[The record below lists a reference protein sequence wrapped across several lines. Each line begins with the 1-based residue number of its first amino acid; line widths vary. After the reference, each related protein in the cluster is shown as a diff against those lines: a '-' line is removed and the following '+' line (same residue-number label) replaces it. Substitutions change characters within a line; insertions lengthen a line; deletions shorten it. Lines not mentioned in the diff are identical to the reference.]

1 MSDDGG
7 WDPAEDLKRLAENP
21 VETIASA
28 AVNMATF
35 GLVGFEDGKL
45 KSGVTTRAVSEG
57 IGEVSGRNVA
67 RKQAMNAEDAV
78 KAAKADAENRRQF
91 DLQRQEAQER
101 QLSGMAATQSRAS
114 QGGSTT
120 GTSSVEQQMAVDF
133 LGL

>member
-1 MSDDGG
+1 
-7 WDPAEDLKRLAENP
+7 
-21 VETIASA
+21 
-28 AVNMATF
+28 MATF

-101 QLSGMAATQSRAS
+101 QLSGMAATQSRAA